1 MFKKGTSLLVNS
13 QNSRMKIGHKIHHV
27 RETDSTMEACNLL
40 ANLGEESGTIVS
52 TNYQE
57 SGRGRFKRKWVSPR
71 GDNIQISVL
80 LRPTRKE
87 LKYLNMFASLAVL
100 ATCDQILDA
109 EGSIKWPN
117 DVQVDGKKISGI
129 LIETLLEGED
139 VISSII
145 GIGLNVNLDVETEID
160 IEATATS
167 LKCEKGRYINRSFV
181 LKTLIKELNYYYSQ
195 IGDSESLP
203 LKWSEKLSTL
213 GEMVTLSLGQ
223 NPYEHA
229 ASGLAESINEDGG
242 LIIKKDDGS
251 FFIANAGEV
260 TLAKND
266 PPR

>member
-13 QNSRMKIGHKIHHV
+13 RNSRMKIGHKIHHV

-80 LRPTRKE
+80 LRPTRNE

-117 DVQVDGKKISGI
+117 DVQVNGKKRGI
-129 LIETLLEGED
+129 FSMPINSKENLVIEKAKTIDNVSKHVENVKVIKNIYLKNKLINF
-139 VISSII
+139 I
-145 GIGLNVNLDVETEID
+145 TE
-160 IEATATS
+160 
-167 LKCEKGRYINRSFV
+167 K
-181 LKTLIKELNYYYSQ
+181 
-195 IGDSESLP
+195 
-203 LKWSEKLSTL
+203 
-213 GEMVTLSLGQ
+213 
-223 NPYEHA
+223 
-229 ASGLAESINEDGG
+229 
-242 LIIKKDDGS
+242 
-251 FFIANAGEV
+251 
-260 TLAKND
+260 
-266 PPR
+266 

>member
-40 ANLGEESGTIVS
+40 ANLGEESGSIVS

-109 EGSIKWPN
+109 EGSIKWPK
-117 DVQVDGKKISGI
+117 DVQVNGKKR
-129 LIETLLEGED
+129 T
-139 VISSII
+139 VI
-145 GIGLNVNLDVETEID
+145 NAQID
-160 IEATATS
+160 IEQD
-167 LKCEKGRYINRSFV
+167 KI
-181 LKTLIKELNYYYSQ
+181 LN
-195 IGDSESLP
+195 ILHEIH
-203 LKWSEKLSTL
+203 E
-213 GEMVTLSLGQ
+213 
-223 NPYEHA
+223 
-229 ASGLAESINEDGG
+229 
-242 LIIKKDDGS
+242 
-251 FFIANAGEV
+251 
-260 TLAKND
+260 
-266 PPR
+266 